1 MKIALVTNVAWNIVN
16 FRNPILHA
24 LLKEGHEVWCVAK
37 ADGSEGTLIAQDV
50 RFIDMPIDAM
60 GTHPVKD
67 FSMLLRYWRLYR
79 QEQFDVVLHYT
90 IKPVIYGS
98 FAARLAGIPVINT
111 ITGLGTAFLKANWL
125 TALAQWLYR
134 HSQKQVRRVFFQNQD
149 DRQLF
154 LERALV
160 REVQAGNVPGSGVN
174 LQHFEPHDLPVSIS
188 GGEPVFLLVA
198 RLLWDKGVGE
208 FVEAARLLK
217 SRFPIARFCLLGDVA
232 AANRTAI
239 SEQQVQEWVQE
250 GVIDYLGTVAD
261 VRPLIAQADCVVLP
275 SYREGLPR
283 SLLEAAAMGRP
294 LIATDVTGCREVVED
309 GVNGFLCTVKDA
321 DSLAQAMER
330 FMKLPREAIV
340 DMGKASRAMVEQ
352 RFDERLVVEKYLR
365 EIDNLS
371 S

>member
-1 MKIALVTNVAWNIVN
+1 M
-16 FRNPILHA
+16 
-24 LLKEGHEVWCVAK
+24 
-37 ADGSEGTLIAQDV
+37 
-50 RFIDMPIDAM
+50 
-60 GTHPVKD
+60 
-67 FSMLLRYWRLYR
+67 
-79 QEQFDVVLHYT
+79 
-90 IKPVIYGS
+90 
-98 FAARLAGIPVINT
+98 
-111 ITGLGTAFLKANWL
+111 
-125 TALAQWLYR
+125 
-134 HSQKQVRRVFFQNQD
+134 
-149 DRQLF
+149 
-154 LERALV
+154 
-160 REVQAGNVPGSGVN
+160 
-174 LQHFEPHDLPVSIS
+174 
-188 GGEPVFLLVA
+188 FLLVA